1 MSEQQAHLNDPVLAH
16 ARKEFALLRSTMTV
30 DEALAAIRQHGVGE
44 RIVYFYVADATDRLV
59 GVLPTRRLLSA
70 TPESKLEDLMM
81 RRVVAIPETATLL
94 EACELFVLYK
104 FFAIPVVDAQRKV
117 VGVID
122 ITIFT
127 EEVMDL
133 TEPEKVNDMFET
145 LGFRITQMRGASAF
159 KAFRIRFPWLLATV
173 GSGTLGALLAGHF
186 EATLERA
193 IILSFF
199 LVLVLALSEAVSI
212 QSMSLTLQALR
223 ALQPTWKWFWVNA
236 RREFAEAVFIGL
248 GCGLVVFLI
257 AWLWRGALLAA
268 GVIGATI
275 LGGTIIACVSGLV
288 VPSVLHALKL
298 DPKIAAGPIT
308 LATADL
314 LTLTLYFSLATWL
327 L

>member
-1 MSEQQAHLNDPVLAH
+1 MSEQAHLNEPVHAH
-16 ARKEFALLRSTMTV
+16 ARKEFSLLRADMTV
-30 DEALAAIRQHGVGE
+30 DEALTAIRQHGIGE
-44 RIVYFYVADATDRLV
+44 RIVYFYVIDATERLV
-59 GVLPTRRLLSA
+59 GVLPTRRLLSSA
-70 TPESKLEDLMM
+70 PDAKLEDLMI

-122 ITIFT
+122 ITLFT

-133 TEPEKVNDMFET
+133 SEPEKVNDMFET
-145 LGFRITQMRGASAF
+145 LGFRITQVRGASPF

-173 GSGTLGALLAGHF
+173 GSGTAGAFLAGYF

-193 IILSFF
+193 IIISFF
-199 LVLVLALSEAVSI
+199 LALVLALSEAVSI

-223 ALQPTWKWFWVNA
+223 ATQPSWRWFWVNA
-236 RREFAEAVFIGL
+236 RREVAEAVLIGL
-248 GCGLVVFLI
+248 GCGLVVFVI
-257 AWLWRGALLAA
+257 AWIWRGALIPAE
-268 GVIGATI
+268 VIAATI
-275 LGGTIIACVSGLV
+275 LGGTIIACLSGLV

-308 LATADL
+308 LAVADV

>member
-1 MSEQQAHLNDPVLAH
+1 MSGQAHLNEPVSAH

-30 DEALAAIRQHGVGE
+30 DEALAAIRQHGIGE
-44 RIVYFYVADATDRLV
+44 RIVYFYVADADGRLV
-59 GVLPTRRLLSA
+59 GVLPTRRLLSS
-70 TPESKLEDLMM
+70 TPDAKLDELMM

-117 VGVID
+117 VGIID
-122 ITIFT
+122 ITLFT

-145 LGFRITQMRGASAF
+145 LGFHITQMRGASPL

-173 GSGTLGALLAGHF
+173 GSGTMGAFLAGRF
-186 EATLERA
+186 EATLERV
-193 IILSFF
+193 IIISFF
-199 LVLVLALSEAVSI
+199 LALVLALSEAVSI
-212 QSMSLTLQALR
+212 QSMTLTLQALR
-223 ALQPTWKWFWVNA
+223 ALRPTWSWFWKNA
-236 RREFAEAVFIGL
+236 WRELAEAVLIGL
-248 GCGLVVFLI
+248 GCGLVVFVI
-257 AWLWRGALLAA
+257 AWLWRGAPLAA
-268 GVIGATI
+268 GVIGTTV
-275 LGGTIIACVSGLV
+275 LGGTVIACISGLV
-288 VPSVLHALKL
+288 VPSILHALKL

-308 LATADL
+308 LAVADV

>member
-1 MSEQQAHLNDPVLAH
+1 MSEQAHLNEPVSVH
-16 ARKEFALLRSTMTV
+16 ARKEFSLLQATMTV
-30 DEALAAIRQHGVGE
+30 DEALAEIRQHGIGE
-44 RIVYFYVADATDRLV
+44 RIVYFYVADAEGRLV
-59 GVLPTRRLLSA
+59 GVLPTRRLLSSA
-70 TPESKLEDLMM
+70 PESKLEDLMM

-122 ITIFT
+122 ITLFT

-145 LGFRITQMRGASAF
+145 LGYHITQMRGASAL

-173 GSGTLGALLAGHF
+173 GSGTMGAFLAGLF
-186 EATLERA
+186 ETTLERA
-193 IILSFF
+193 IIVSFF
-199 LVLVLALSEAVSI
+199 LALVLALSEAVSI
-212 QSMSLTLQALR
+212 QSMTLTLQSLR
-223 ALQPTWKWFWVNA
+223 ALRPTWSWFWTNV
-236 RREFAEAVFIGL
+236 RRELAEAVLIGL
-248 GCGLVVFLI
+248 GCGSVAFLI

-268 GVIGATI
+268 GVIGTTI
-275 LGGTIIACVSGLV
+275 LGGAIIACVSGLV
-288 VPSVLHALKL
+288 VPSILHALKL

-308 LATADL
+308 LAAADV

>member
-1 MSEQQAHLNDPVLAH
+1 VSEQAHLNEPVLAH
-16 ARKEFALLRSTMTV
+16 ARKEFALLRSAMTV
-30 DEALAAIRQHGVGE
+30 DEALAAIRQHGIGE
-44 RIVYFYVADATDRLV
+44 RIVYFYVADTDDRLV

-70 TPESKLEDLMM
+70 APESKLEDLMM

-104 FFAIPVVDAQRKV
+104 FFAIPVVDAQRRV

-122 ITIFT
+122 ITLFT

-145 LGFRITQMRGASAF
+145 LGFHITQMRGVSAF

-212 QSMSLTLQALR
+212 QSMTLTLQSLR
-223 ALQPTWKWFWVNA
+223 ALQPTWKWFWTNA
-236 RREFAEAVFIGL
+236 RREFAEAGLIGL

-257 AWLWRGALLAA
+257 AWLWRGTLLAA
-268 GVIGATI
+268 GVIGVTI
-275 LGGTIIACVSGLV
+275 LGGTVIACISGLV

>member
-1 MSEQQAHLNDPVLAH
+1 MSEQAHLNESVLAH
-16 ARKEFALLRSTMTV
+16 ARKEFALLRATMTV

-44 RIVYFYVADATDRLV
+44 RIVYFYVGDAEGRLI
-59 GVLPTRRLLSA
+59 GVLPTRRLLSSS
-70 TPESKLEDLMM
+70 PEARLEDLMM
-81 RRVVAIPETATLL
+81 RRVVAIPATATLL
-94 EACELFVLYK
+94 EACELFVMYK
-104 FFAIPVVDAQRKV
+104 FFAIPVVDAERKV

-145 LGFRITQMRGASAF
+145 LGFRITQVHGASAF
-159 KAFRIRFPWLLATV
+159 KAFRLRFPWLLATI
-173 GSGTLGALLAGHF
+173 GSGTAGALLAGHF
-186 EATLERA
+186 ELTLARA

-199 LVLVLALSEAVSI
+199 LALVLALSEAVSI
-212 QSMSLTLQALR
+212 QSMTLTLQALR
-223 ALQPTWKWFWVNA
+223 AMRPTWGWFWKNA
-236 RREFAEAVFIGL
+236 RREIAEAVLIGL

-257 AWLWRGALLAA
+257 AWLWRGAALAA
-268 GVIGATI
+268 GVIGTTI
-275 LGGTIIACVSGLV
+275 VCGTIIACISGLV
-288 VPSVLHALKL
+288 VPSALHALKL

-308 LATADL
+308 LAVADV